1 MFDFA
6 YTEHLCSGC
15 FTVAD
20 RKGSEFCKIWKT
32 QENIDIIKLLS
43 VKYFYILKQILE
55 IGRNETNIKEDDEK
69 MIEKFKQ
76 VIQNQDQF
84 YNTKKFPENESEDI
98 CDNEEGMILMKGK
111 NLW

>member
-1 MFDFA
+1 
-6 YTEHLCSGC
+6 
-15 FTVAD
+15 
-20 RKGSEFCKIWKT
+20 
-32 QENIDIIKLLS
+32 
-43 VKYFYILKQILE
+43 
-55 IGRNETNIKEDDEK
+55 

-111 NLW
+111 NL